1 MPKAKSKVIVKSN
14 HEAQRWC
21 FNNGYKI
28 YVVPVADKFKVEIK
42 LGNKVKRSQG
52 EFTKAQI
59 EQKIWDTYEYY
70 WEQGK

>member
-1 MPKAKSKVIVKSN
+1 MPKVKKKVVVRSN

-28 YVVPVADKFKVEIK
+28 YVVPVGNKFKVEIK
-42 LGNKVKRSQG
+42 LGDKVKQSQG

>member
-1 MPKAKSKVIVKSN
+1 MPKAKKKVTVRSN
-14 HEAQRWC
+14 YEAQRWC

-28 YVVPVADKFKVEIK
+28 YVVPDGKQFKVEIK

-52 EFTKAQI
+52 AFNKSEI

-70 WEQGK
+70 YEQGK

>member
-1 MPKAKSKVIVKSN
+1 MPKVKKKVVVKSN
-14 HEAQRWC
+14 YEAQRWC

-28 YVVPVADKFKVEIK
+28 YVVPVGNKFKVEIK
-42 LGNKVKRSQG
+42 LGNKVKQSQG